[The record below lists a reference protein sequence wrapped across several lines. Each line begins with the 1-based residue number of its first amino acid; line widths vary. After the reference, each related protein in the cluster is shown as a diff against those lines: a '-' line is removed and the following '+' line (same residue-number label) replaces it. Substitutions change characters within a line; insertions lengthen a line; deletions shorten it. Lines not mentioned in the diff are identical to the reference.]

1 MSFLRGAR
9 PYTSQ
14 ICTAAVFFR
23 EWTQIIKK
31 QMIKS
36 EEAKVIK
43 AGKSTHAGPGYR
55 NSRMDW
61 WALALKLMVDSVQIQ
76 VIPRPFGSKVSSN
89 TFLRVLTPSPG
100 TRSTTHLRASG
111 LQRASGASVAEEAS
125 SGALCLFLAV

>member
-23 EWTQIIKK
+23 EWTQIIKI

-55 NSRMDW
+55 NSRMVKVKNWKTYMDG
-61 WALALKLMVDSVQIQ
+61 LSYLKG
-76 VIPRPFGSKVSSN
+76 R
-89 TFLRVLTPSPG
+89 
-100 TRSTTHLRASG
+100 
-111 LQRASGASVAEEAS
+111 GA
-125 SGALCLFLAV
+125 FM